1 MFFFQW
7 IFLKLQRISL
17 GSSLVFSL
25 VGMGKQTWNLGDFF
39 CRKITSWSSQFGS
52 SKHMT
57 SHDLNLPSLKKVK
70 NPGPCSDLHLPLKE
84 IGNIMI
90 YIT

>member
-1 MFFFQW
+1 MGFFSMDFL
-7 IFLKLQRISL
+7 LKLQRISL
-17 GSSLVFSL
+17 GSSLVKT
-25 VGMGKQTWNLGDFF
+25 GWHGKTNLEPGRFF
-39 CRKITSWSSQFGS
+39 CRKITSWSPQFGS

-57 SHDLNLPSLKKVK
+57 SHDLNLPSKSK